1 MNKIYL
7 AGGCFWGI
15 ERFMSLIDGVDD
27 AVSGYANGDIE
38 NPTYQQVVKGDTNFR
53 ETVEVTYS
61 KINLE
66 TILFAF
72 FRVIDPTVL
81 NRQGNDVGSQY
92 QTGIYYI
99 DDESRKIVEKVVEI
113 EKKRFSKFCVEIKPL
128 KNFYKAEEYHQKYLV
143 KNPTG
148 YCHVNKA
155 MFEYA
160 KNIKV
165 NSNYNL
171 PSDDEIKNK
180 LTDLQYNV
188 TQYAYTERPFENEYF
203 NFNKKGIYVDV
214 VTGEPLFTSKDKF
227 DSSCGWPA
235 FSNPIDDSVVVYK
248 NDYSHG
254 MNRVEVL
261 SRSGNSHLGHVFTN
275 DFESKNGIRFCIN
288 SASLKFIPYEQM
300 DNEYADLKYLLDE

>member
-15 ERFMSLIDGVDD
+15 EKFMSLIDGVDD

-188 TQYAYTERPFENEYF
+188 TQHAYTERPFENEYF

-300 DNEYADLKYLLDE
+300 DDEYADLKYLLDE